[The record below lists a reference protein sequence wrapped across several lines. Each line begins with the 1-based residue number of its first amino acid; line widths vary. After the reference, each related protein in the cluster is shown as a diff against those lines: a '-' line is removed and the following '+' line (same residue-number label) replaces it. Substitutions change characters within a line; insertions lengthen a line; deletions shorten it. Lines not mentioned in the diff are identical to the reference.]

1 MLKLILCVYTQSI
14 FLGRKIET
22 MSKDSIRAISL
33 IQSETPN
40 FRAINR
46 FAIKGRDEITKEL
59 GCALIIINLRE
70 LRKNR
75 KDTKKTSILK

>member
-1 MLKLILCVYTQSI
+1 MCLHAIY

-46 FAIKGRDEITKEL
+46 FAIKGKDEITKEL

-70 LRKNR
+70 LRNNR